1 MLTYLC
7 CICDNLYFISLLICI
22 GTGAH
27 IFITNMLE
35 EIESKI
41 DNSCLAF
48 TPYEIKTLYFE
59 LVD

>member
-27 IFITNMLE
+27 IFITNIMNVVSATC
-35 EIESKI
+35 I
-41 DNSCLAF
+41 
-48 TPYEIKTLYFE
+48 
-59 LVD
+59 